1 MNNMDLWIGDWLRS
15 KISGKIG
22 KFEGLTS
29 SGKLRVNVDGK
40 IILMNTEKVE
50 EVGEP
55 KFEPRLKTNQNA
67 KNIPNEK
74 PQKER
79 LAHVIDLHIE
89 MLAPELERSEPVE
102 IRNFQL
108 KACKHFIDNAFN
120 QGLREIKIIH
130 GKGEGRLREFVQ
142 NMLKS
147 DKRVNFISENPDGGS
162 TVVLFKN

>member
-22 KFEGLTS
+22 KFEGMAS
-29 SGKLRVNVDGK
+29 NGKLRVNVDGK

-50 EVGEP
+50 VIDEP
-55 KFEPRLKTNQNA
+55 KYEQKPKTNQNV
-67 KNIPNEK
+67 KNISTVK
-74 PQKER
+74 PKKER

-89 MLAPELERSEPVE
+89 ILAPELERSKPVE

-108 KACKHFIDNAFN
+108 KACKHFIDNAYN